1 MNRLKDKFFSYITA
15 KEGFYVEFYISQ
27 YRNNQMTIALKRVPQ
42 GIYAIILTDD
52 KYENIDYNEALYYLK
67 QKGEGFSLHTIVF
80 TSESI
85 YNPSYSIDN
94 KVVVDYS
101 SVKSCIVIKGVN
113 LL

>member
-67 QKGEGFSLHTIVF
+67 QKGCQGCCRKTG
-80 TSESI
+80 
-85 YNPSYSIDN
+85 NPQY
-94 KVVVDYS
+94 
-101 SVKSCIVIKGVN
+101 
-113 LL
+113 L